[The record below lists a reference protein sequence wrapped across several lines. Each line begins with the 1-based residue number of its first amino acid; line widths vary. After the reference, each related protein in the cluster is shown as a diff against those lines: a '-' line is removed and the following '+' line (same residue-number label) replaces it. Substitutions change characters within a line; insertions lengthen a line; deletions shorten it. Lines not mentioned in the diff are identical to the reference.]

1 MRPFHRGC
9 DDRRM
14 CTQAGCDVVRTEA
27 RGLCKKH
34 YEAWRR
40 KHPDQTREYGTPG
53 CVECGGRHVAGGLC
67 AKHYAQLRRGQFG
80 QPPGNQGVR
89 HHSAKLNPNVI
100 REIRDLR
107 EKGGSLNEI
116 SARYGVSQ
124 ASVSRIVNRQSWAHV
139 T

>member
-1 MRPFHRGC
+1 MRPTHRGC
-9 DDRRM
+9 DDRRT
-14 CTQAGCDVVRTEA
+14 CTQAGCDVVRTEP

-67 AKHYAQLRRGQFG
+67 ASPSPSLTWTVRSAAR
-80 QPPGNQGVR
+80 QPRCTPPFRQTE
-89 HHSAKLNPNVI
+89 PECDP
-100 REIRDLR
+100 EIRDLR